1 MKVKAIFT
9 ALVAALFLAVG
20 CESET
25 LHILDEVQVSSSYV
39 AINVNGGSSDIAVNA
54 VSSWSIADIPD
65 WLTVSP
71 SSGSAGETRVTFTAA
86 STLDGRTAEVHLNC
100 DGQVQNIMVIQGLS
114 TVSPATCAE
123 VIAGPDGK
131 TYRVTGVVEDI
142 YNTQYGNWYLNDGT
156 GRITIY
162 GTLDA
167 QGKTKN
173 FLSLGIENGDEV
185 TVEGP
190 KTTYNGS
197 TIELVDVTV
206 ININKSLIKVENIIV
221 DHDTTNVVPIDGGQV
236 VADLTCKGNG
246 VTVNVPESA
255 QSWLSI
261 MGVTTSSGKA
271 KVTFLA
277 LPNEGGDREVTLE
290 FKTSDGKKDYYAQT
304 VIKQTGAIIDASVAE
319 FNAAPVSTTVY
330 RISAMVTKIAKAD
343 YGNFYIKD
351 WSGETYVYGLGA
363 KGFFETTGIEVG
375 DIVTLLGTRGAYG
388 TTIEMLDAEL
398 ESLTKVH
405 EVSISN
411 FLTKPD
417 DKNTWYRLTGKVTK
431 IANATYGN
439 LYMADEDGNEV
450 YVYGC
455 YPGYGASGDNR
466 KNFLAAAGIEEG
478 DMLTIAGYKDTYNGT
493 VELCGGAYV
502 SHEKATAPAVTYKKV
517 SAVTSGKSYLL
528 VADGTAASIPAGKTY
543 GYLSINEVPVA
554 DGAINGDFA
563 DYEFV
568 VTSTEGGYTI
578 ASAGQYLYQ
587 TGTYNSFN
595 FSTAPTEGY
604 VWTIEPQDDGT
615 CKVTNVSVGKW
626 MQLDPSYKTWGS
638 YNTEKG
644 AFPTFY
650 EKQ

>member
-9 ALVAALFLAVG
+9 ALVAALFLAAG
-20 CESET
+20 CESNT
-25 LHILDEVQVSSSYV
+25 LNVLEEVQVSSSYV
-39 AINVNGGSSDIAVNA
+39 AINVNGGSLSITVSA

-71 SSGSAGETRVTFTAA
+71 ASGSAGETQVTFSAA

-100 DGQVQNIMVIQGLS
+100 GGKTQNINVIQGLAV
-114 TVSPATCAE
+114 VSPATCAE

-206 ININKSLIKVENIIV
+206 ININKSLIKVENILV

-277 LPNEGGDREVTLE
+277 QPNEGGDRETTLE
-290 FKTSDGKKDYYAQT
+290 FKTNDGKKDYTAQA

-319 FNAAPVSTTVY
+319 FNAAPVSSTVY

-363 KGFFETTGIEVG
+363 QGFFATTGIEVG
-375 DIVTLLGTRGAYG
+375 DIVTIRGTRGVYG
-388 TTIEMLDAEL
+388 TTIEMLNAEF

-405 EVSISN
+405 EISISN

-417 DKNTWYRLTGKVTK
+417 DKSTWYRLTGKITK
-431 IANATYGN
+431 IDNPTYGN
-439 LYMADEDGNEV
+439 LYIADEDGNEV

-478 DMLTIAGYKDTYNGT
+478 DILTIAGYKDTYNGK

-502 SHEKATAPAVTYKKV
+502 SHEKPVGPMAYYQKV
-517 SAVTSGKSYLL
+517 STVTSGKSYLL
-528 VADGTAASIPAGKTY
+528 VADGKAAGLLAGKTY
-543 GYLSINEVPVA
+543 GYLSANDVPVT
-554 DGAINGDFA
+554 DGNITAEFTE
-563 DYEFV
+563 YEFV
-568 VTSTEGGYTI
+568 VTAAEGGYTI
-578 ASAGQYLYQ
+578 ACGGQYLYQ
-587 TGTYNSFN
+587 SGTYNSFN
-595 FSTAPTEGY
+595 WSSAPTEGNI
-604 VWTIEPQDDGT
+604 WTIEPQADGT
-615 CKVTNVSVGKW
+615 CKVTNASVGKW
-626 MQLDPSYKTWGS
+626 MQLDPQYGTWGS
-638 YNTEKG
+638 YNSEKG
-644 AFPTFY
+644 AYPTFY
-650 EKQ
+650 EKL